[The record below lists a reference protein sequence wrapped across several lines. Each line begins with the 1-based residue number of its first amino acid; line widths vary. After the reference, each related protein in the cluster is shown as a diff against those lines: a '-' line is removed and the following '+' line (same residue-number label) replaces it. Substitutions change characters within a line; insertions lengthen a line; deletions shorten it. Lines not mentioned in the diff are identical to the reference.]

1 MRPFK
6 DFFVFKMETRKLGMK
21 FVLSVLLL
29 VTMLSFSSAE
39 TNQSDSTPARVL
51 AKQTGAAQFEEE
63 RYETH
68 TDVNEHKHHLKKRSS
83 DEDVD
88 YEVYQGVVGRPG
100 IDFPIYPRI
109 PKTTFSCRSFGNGY
123 FADMETDC
131 QVFHICEDGRKISF
145 LCPNGTI
152 FQQSEL
158 TCDWW
163 FKVNC
168 LGSPGYYADSAEILN
183 KQRVQRIRPSVP
195 VQGFNIVGG
204 GLNIKA
210 KVNNEVPRP
219 RQSAKP
225 ERRFDS
231 NEEPSLETVDFE
243 DLSGEKQL
251 KGEKTQIPASID
263 NNNNNDETQI
273 TAESGS
279 FVDGRR
285 RNSFGYE
292 KPNVDIVETKSAEN
306 RGRNN
311 GRNSAYVE
319 GRRGNGNNNVDGNK
333 KDNSSNSNDNAS
345 GSRNGNEKASRNGN
359 NNSKENASRN
369 GNNSGN
375 GNGNGNNTDN
385 SNDRSTTP
393 RKGYNYQK
401 ESAERARDGKRGQQ
415 RYREDVKSQ
424 LNSQESKEVA
434 IDSREFSKKPSLLEK
449 PRQVVPVEGRAKSRS
464 GSSIKSDES
473 DSNEPRYS
481 TRFVETR
488 LPNTTPYQ
496 ALGTYSTARRLDTT
510 RSTPFYTPTVPTV
523 AKSKTTEGKGFYIK
537 GSPVV
542 GSNIVASTPNP
553 KRRVVSQDTTSNST
567 PITTLR
573 PLIIGMRYN
582 HESSGEKHKTAVSSK
597 SSFDVDL
604 PVHRARKRPDSAD
617 LTTTSTTPAPT
628 GPTYLPRN
636 AARPKTT
643 SNSGGDDFLF
653 APQPLID
660 GDDSVTRN
668 VQEMIKTINLLK
680 TKFDDVDQTKFQ
692 GQARE
697 GLDIPPSSGPD
708 ALVSL
713 AKYFA
718 NEQNAASSNSV
729 SSSAENKGIART
741 DASIPITTLKY
752 SLKPIKITEQV
763 DATTATNIGVSKKSE
778 DIRTSLLS
786 ERTVNQY
793 SNLFGLHA
801 AGGKSTENI
810 TGRSSGTNGSGASN
824 DQLSLFPQIGTTGAT
839 ISQLAEEPNSRK
851 IAHVFSEAISSYLED
866 PKTFRAQLEAVR
878 PTEPTIVSGKP
889 NFEPV
894 TATDR
899 SLFNSG
905 TAATYLPTQSP
916 IVTEPPATASS
927 IAAEINN
934 NFDFSTPS
942 NDFLSTTDAPDTTTY
957 RPRFNDARG
966 QQLRKQF
973 SAELQ
978 SALGESSEHEEFLHG
993 EHTQSFVIP
1002 RNNRVKA
1009 AYTTDVGNKPT
1020 ENPWNHISQTDFL
1033 DPLTINDGLMKE
1045 PRTTT
1050 ISSLNFAQKDT
1061 TTLVPA
1067 TTLRGQLSV
1076 LSSDAQRTTART
1088 SEQYTRVGSAEETT
1102 HHPAATNQSPEFDS
1116 WQELFHAYNLPQ
1128 ESLPSSNG
1136 LQRIA
1141 NKLFGGLNESEALHL
1156 KNVMQQ
1162 AEHNRQVLSLL
1173 LLLIQTCDDQNGR
1186 ALERSRKHLLNALI
1200 DMDGKLANE
1209 GGKSAHNK
1217 GASVPAVAAA
1227 ASQPIISTTARIVDT
1242 TIRQAATTNLPLAGS
1257 TTTEAGAWT
1266 TTTIPAVTQ
1275 SSGSMEETTKFEI
1288 RVEDPEE
1295 STVNTI
1301 ASSHGGSS
1309 GSGST
1314 SSNSDERALELL
1326 KSLYSLASKFT
1337 SRR

>member
-1 MRPFK
+1 MFSYPASTSISEEF
-6 DFFVFKMETRKLGMK
+6 
-21 FVLSVLLL
+21 LLL
-29 VTMLSFSSAE
+29 
-39 TNQSDSTPARVL
+39 
-51 AKQTGAAQFEEE
+51 
-63 RYETH
+63 
-68 TDVNEHKHHLKKRSS
+68 
-83 DEDVD
+83 
-88 YEVYQGVVGRPG
+88 
-100 IDFPIYPRI
+100 
-109 PKTTFSCRSFGNGY
+109 
-123 FADMETDC
+123 

-183 KQRVQRIRPSVP
+183 KQRIQRIRPSVP

-204 GLNIKA
+204 GLNIKP
-210 KVNNEVPRP
+210 KVTNQVPRP

-231 NEEPSLETVDFE
+231 NEDPSLETVDFE

-263 NNNNNDETQI
+263 NNNNNDEIQI

-279 FVDGRR
+279 FLDGRR

-292 KPNVDIVETKSAEN
+292 KSNVDVVETKSTEN
-306 RGRNN
+306 RGRIN

-319 GRRGNGNNNVDGNK
+319 GRRGNSNNNVDANK
-333 KDNSSNSNDNAS
+333 SDNS
-345 GSRNGNEKASRNGN
+345 GTRNVNEKASRNGN
-359 NNSKENASRN
+359 INSNENGSKN
-369 GNNSGN
+369 GNNSSN
-375 GNGNGNNTDN
+375 GNSNSTDN
-385 SNDRSTTP
+385 SSDRSSVT

-415 RYREDVKSQ
+415 RYREDVKPQ
-424 LNSQESKEVA
+424 LSSQESKEVSVE
-434 IDSREFSKKPSLLEK
+434 SREFSKKPSLLEK
-449 PRQVVPVEGRAKSRS
+449 HLRQVIPVEGRAKSRA
-464 GSSIKSDES
+464 GSSIKSEES
-473 DSNEPRYS
+473 ESNEPRYS
-481 TRFVETR
+481 TRFVESR

-553 KRRVVSQDTTSNST
+553 KRRVIPQDTTSNST
-567 PITTLR
+567 PVTTLR

-582 HESSGEKHKTAVSSK
+582 HEPFGEKHIISVSSK
-597 SSFDVDL
+597 SSFDADL
-604 PVHRARKRPDSAD
+604 PVQRARKRPDSAD

-636 AARPKTT
+636 AVRPKTT

-653 APQPLID
+653 APQPLIE
-660 GDDSVTRN
+660 GDESVTRN
-668 VQEMIKTINLLK
+668 VEEMIKTINMLK
-680 TKFDDVDQTKFQ
+680 TKFDDVDQSKFQ

-718 NEQNAASSNSV
+718 SEQNAASSNSV
-729 SSSAENKGIART
+729 STSAENKDISRT

-752 SLKPIKITEQV
+752 SVRPIKTTEQVV
-763 DATTATNIGVSKKSE
+763 DATTATSIGVSKKSD
-778 DIRTSLLS
+778 DIRASLLS

-793 SNLFGLHA
+793 SNLFGLQA
-801 AGGKSTENI
+801 AGDKSIENI
-810 TGRSSGTNGSGASN
+810 AGRNSGVNGSVASN
-824 DQLSLFPQIGTTGAT
+824 DQFSLFPQIGTTGAT
-839 ISQLAEEPNSRK
+839 ISQLVEEPNSRK

-894 TATDR
+894 TVTDR

-905 TAATYLPTQSP
+905 TAATYLPTQPP
-916 IVTEPPATASS
+916 IVTESPATASS
-927 IAAEINN
+927 IAVEINN

-942 NDFLSTTDAPDTTTY
+942 NDFLSTTDTPDTTTY
-957 RPRFNDARG
+957 RPRFGDARG

-973 SAELQ
+973 SADLQ
-978 SALGESSEHEEFLHG
+978 SPLGESSEHEEFLHG

-1002 RNNRVKA
+1002 RNNKVIA
-1009 AYTTDVGNKPT
+1009 AYTTDVDNKPT

-1045 PRTTT
+1045 PRTSTV
-1050 ISSLNFAQKDT
+1050 SSLNFSQKDT
-1061 TTLVPA
+1061 TTSAPA
-1067 TTLRGQLSV
+1067 TTLRGQLNI

-1088 SEQYTRVGSAEETT
+1088 NEQYTRIGSAEETT
-1102 HHPAATNQSPEFDS
+1102 RHPAATNQSPEFDS

-1162 AEHNRQVLSLL
+1162 AEHNRQILSLL

-1209 GGKSAHNK
+1209 GGKSAHHK
-1217 GASVPAVAAA
+1217 EASVPAAAVT
-1227 ASQPIISTTARIVDT
+1227 ASQQIVSTTARIAET
-1242 TIRQAATTNLPLAGS
+1242 TIRQSATTNLPLVASTITNAG
-1257 TTTEAGAWT
+1257 GWT
-1266 TTTIPAVTQ
+1266 TATIPAITQ
-1275 SSGSMEETTKFEI
+1275 SGGSIEETTKFEI
-1288 RVEDPEE
+1288 RVEEPEE
-1295 STVNTI
+1295 STVNTV
-1301 ASSHGGSS
+1301 ASSHGGGNS
-1309 GSGST
+1309 ST